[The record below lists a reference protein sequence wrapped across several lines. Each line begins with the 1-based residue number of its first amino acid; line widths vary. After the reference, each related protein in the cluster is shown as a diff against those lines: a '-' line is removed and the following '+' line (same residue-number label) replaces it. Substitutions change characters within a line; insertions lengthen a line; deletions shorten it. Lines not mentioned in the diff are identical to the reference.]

1 MAWEFI
7 IHKSQPVLTLTRST
21 IDIGNNERQGL
32 TFIKMPHT
40 KTLERI

>member
-1 MAWEFI
+1 MDWALN
-7 IHKSQPVLTLTRST
+7 IHKSQGLTLTRST

-40 KTLERI
+40 TTLDKI